1 MVTRSFTL
9 CFLYAVRYTLFNKMF
24 HPTFAEFKKSAKK
37 GNVIPVYKEMLAD
50 LETPVSAFLKI
61 GAGPYAYLLE
71 SVESRENV
79 GRYSFLASDPSLV
92 FEAKGRRVTFT
103 RFDDGYPASRT
114 YHILGSPLDELR
126 RLLSGYKFVAAA
138 GLPTGQAGLPR
149 FCGGFVGYMGYDAVR
164 FIERLPD
171 KNPDDLNLPD
181 CVFLLSQ
188 NLVIFDHVDRKIKLV
203 ANAVLKDK
211 STRDLKGVYDSCVA
225 SIEKTMGRLSRNP
238 ILKAS
243 KKMQHKGAPRAA
255 RSNMTKKGF
264 RRAVLK
270 AKEHIRAGDIIQ
282 VVLSQRFSMPF
293 KCEPFDIYRALR
305 SVNPSPYMFYMKLG
319 SLLLVG
325 SSPELLVRCENGEV
339 QTRPIAG
346 TRPRGVTEREDEEL
360 ARSLLADKK
369 ERAEHLMLVD
379 LGRNDL
385 GRVCAPGS
393 VRVTDF
399 MSIEKYSHVMHIVT
413 NIAGRLKD
421 GCDALDALVSCFPA
435 GTVTGAPKVRA
446 MEIIDE
452 LEGTRRG
459 PYAGAIGYFSFSGNL
474 DSCIIIRTIVIKNSR
489 IYIQAGAGIV
499 SDSSPGKEYDETVNK
514 ARALF
519 EAVRRAG
526 SK

>member
-1 MVTRSFTL
+1 MI
-9 CFLYAVRYTLFNKMF
+9 
-24 HPTFAEFKKSAKK
+24 HPTFTEFKKLAKK
-37 GNVIPVYKEMLAD
+37 GNVIPVYKEVLAD

-61 GAGPYAYLLE
+61 SSGSYAYLLE

-79 GRYSFLASDPSLV
+79 GRYSFLAGEPSLV

-103 RFDDGYPASRT
+103 RFDDGYPVSRT
-114 YHILGSPLDELR
+114 HHILGSPLDELR

-138 GLPTGQAGLPR
+138 GLPR

-164 FIERLPD
+164 FVERLPD
-171 KNPDDLNLPD
+171 KNPDGLNLPD

-203 ANAVLKDK
+203 ANAVLKGK
-211 STRDLKGVYDSCVA
+211 SARDFKGAYDACVA
-225 SIEKTMGRLSRNP
+225 SIEKLTQRLGRSPAPRVSG
-238 ILKAS
+238 KRR
-243 KKMQHKGAPRAA
+243 QGGTPRAA
-255 RSNMTKKGF
+255 RSNMTKQEF

-270 AKEHIRAGDIIQ
+270 AKEYIRSGDVIQ
-282 VVLSQRFSMPF
+282 VVFSQRFSMPLT
-293 KCEPFDIYRALR
+293 CEPFDIYRALR

-319 SLLLVG
+319 PLCLVG
-325 SSPELLVRCENGEV
+325 SSPELLVRCENGLV

-346 TRPRGVTEREDEEL
+346 TRPRGTTDREDEEL
-360 ARSLLADKK
+360 ARSLLADTK

-413 NIAGRLKD
+413 NIAGRLKG

-474 DSCIIIRTIVIKNSR
+474 DSCIIIRTIVIKNNR
-489 IYIQAGAGIV
+489 LYIQAGAGIV
-499 SDSSPGKEYDETVNK
+499 SDSKPGKEYDETVNK

-526 SK
+526 SA